1 MGAEQPNLKETQG
14 PLQRRDPQPKKRAGL
29 LLLFGLALAL
39 TLVYFSIGE
48 RDFAQLSPQETEKLQ
63 KRLKEIDDSEQY
75 ALVAAVDGLY
85 PCLHSGHT
93 TYYLKT
99 GEVWKY
105 GVTSKGALGRY
116 AASFLVKNRVS
127 YIVQFKGNF
136 AECLKQEQIKLFG
149 YPYMPENQIRPL
161 ALQLPRPPYNPVMR

>member
-1 MGAEQPNLKETQG
+1 MGTEQPKLKADLLE
-14 PLQRRDPQPKKRAGL
+14 RNKRDPQPKKQAGVL
-29 LLLFGLALAL
+29 LMLALGLALA
-39 TLVYFSIGE
+39 LVYFSIGTL
-48 RDFAQLSPQETEKLQ
+48 DFAQLSPLETQKLQ

-75 ALVAAVDGLY
+75 ALVAAVNGFY
-85 PCLHSGHT
+85 PCLHSGHK

-105 GVTSKGALGRY
+105 GVTSKGVLGRY
-116 AASFLVKNRVS
+116 AASFLIQNRVS

-149 YPYMPENQIRPL
+149 YPYLPENQIRPL

>member
-1 MGAEQPNLKETQG
+1 MGAEQPKRKQTQQVI
-14 PLQRRDPQPKKRAGL
+14 PNQDTPTKKRAGVL
-29 LLLFGLALAL
+29 LWLVLGLALL
-39 TLVYFSIGE
+39 LVYLSLGE
-48 RDFAQLSPQETEKLQ
+48 PDFAQLSPQETDKLQ

-75 ALVAAVDGLY
+75 ALVAAIDGFY
-85 PCLHSGHT
+85 PCLHSGHK

-127 YIVQFKGNF
+127 YLVQFKGNF

-149 YPYMPENQIRPL
+149 YPYLPENQVRPL